1 MDKNRRHI
9 ILINK
14 SFQFSM
20 IAKFIIINIIIMI
33 VFGVFLFVF
42 LNSEV
47 ESNLH
52 SAHVTYKNIKDMLLP
67 IIITLSIINIL
78 VSSIII
84 ALFVL
89 FASHKVAGP
98 LYRFNEALKDIF
110 SRNLR
115 TFTSVRDG
123 DQLYE
128 CSNTLTKAAQ
138 LLAADIAEIKAK
150 VNELKDQ
157 VTKGKPKDKVIK
169 KVEELDNIVS
179 QYRL

>member
-1 MDKNRRHI
+1 MNKNRRHI
-9 ILINK
+9 VLINK

-20 IAKFIIINIIIMI
+20 IAKYVIINIIIMVI
-33 VFGVFLFVF
+33 FSIFLYLF

-52 SAHVTYKNIKDMLLP
+52 SAHVTYKNLKDMLFP
-67 IIITLSIINIL
+67 IIITLSIINIFA
-78 VSSIII
+78 SSIII

-110 SRNLR
+110 NRNLR
-115 TFTSVRDG
+115 TYTGVREG
-123 DQLYE
+123 DQMYE
-128 CSNTLTKAAQ
+128 CSNTLTKAAH
-138 LLAADIAEIKAK
+138 LLAEDISEIKARII
-150 VNELKDQ
+150 ELKDLFK
-157 VTKGKPKDKVIK
+157 KGIQKDKTVEK
-169 KVEELDNIVS
+169 LEELENIIN